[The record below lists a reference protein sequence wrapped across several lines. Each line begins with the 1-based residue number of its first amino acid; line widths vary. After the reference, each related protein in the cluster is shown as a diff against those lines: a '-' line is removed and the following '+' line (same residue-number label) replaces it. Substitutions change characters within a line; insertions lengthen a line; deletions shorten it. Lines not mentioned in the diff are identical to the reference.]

1 MYEITHNA
9 DEGIFITVIDGVT
22 AYVEYVI
29 EDGALCITHTIVPDE
44 IGGRGIASA
53 LVSESYAYA
62 DAVGLKRKAS
72 CTYAAAWLKRKGYN
86 A

>member
-1 MYEITHNA
+1 
-9 DEGIFITVIDGVT
+9 
-22 AYVEYVI
+22 
-29 EDGALCITHTIVPDE
+29 
-44 IGGRGIASA
+44 GRGIASA